1 MSLRPVS
8 ARWFELLTT
17 RDGLAVAVET
27 LARTGSVE
35 LETKSGT
42 EAHFNMPDLQQR
54 MEEYSRLS
62 RRYHAYWPEIEL
74 DPSSAPGSPVR
85 IVDKALTHMRA
96 WVHDAAPTVQDIE
109 AQRGEQHDLTLLSE
123 MLQAQQD
130 SALDYTL
137 LSNAGTTVLASMF
150 VLPLNTTIKSLP
162 GSLLIIRTQS
172 ERHDF
177 VLAVGPKDD
186 LGSLSTDLSII
197 KGREL
202 MTPEWLHGDRETA
215 LKQINDRLVE
225 LENQLGQMHE
235 KLASLTAKHQLAKA
249 LGDIRRMDWFMT
261 HVKSLPVSE
270 NFAWVTGWTS
280 DLDGKQV
287 NAALA
292 HENIHTLVHFPDA
305 PEDSHAPMVMKNPWW
320 AQPFEL
326 FASLLGTPAKDEAD
340 PSRVLALLVPLLF
353 GYMFG
358 DVGQGLV
365 IMLAGIV
372 LQRRWPIA
380 KLLVANGIAAMIF
393 GVVFGSV
400 FGSENVIPALW
411 VHPIEQPLP
420 VLMVP
425 LAGGVVILLLGL
437 LLNAAASLWRGEFTR
452 WLQVE
457 AAIMVLYVSLI
468 ASFFASASLYVSLLA
483 LIWYLIGSVAQAPH
497 SVLKAIAVSV
507 GSLLE
512 NMFQLFINT
521 ISFVR
526 VGAFALA
533 HAGLSLAFYTMASTT
548 NSIIIGFLI
557 LLIGN
562 IVIIL
567 LEGLVVTIQTTRLIL
582 FEFFIRFLRGTGRT
596 FRPLAAPDTLPSPQ
610 PSPRGRGG

>member
-1 MSLRPVS
+1 MSLRPVP

-17 RDGLAVAVET
+17 RDELALAVET

-35 LETKSGT
+35 LESQSGK
-42 EAHFNMPDLQQR
+42 EVRFNMPDLQQR
-54 MEEYSRLS
+54 MEEYNRLS
-62 RRYHAYWPEIEL
+62 RRYHAYWPDIEF
-74 DPSSAPGSPVR
+74 DPSSTPGSPVK
-85 IVDKALTHMRA
+85 IVDKALTFLRA
-96 WVHDAAPTVQDIE
+96 WVHDAAAIVRDIE
-109 AQRGEQHDLTLLSE
+109 ALIGEQHDLTLLSE
-123 MLQAQQD
+123 MLKAQQD
-130 SALDYTL
+130 SDVDFTL
-137 LSNAGTTVLASMF
+137 LSRAGPAIQACVF
-150 VLPLNTTIKSLP
+150 VLPQNTRLKSLP
-162 GSLLIIRTQS
+162 GSLLFIQTKTDK
-172 ERHDF
+172 HDF
-177 VLAVGPKDD
+177 LMAVGPKND
-186 LGSLSTDLSII
+186 LGSLSTDLAIL
-197 KGREL
+197 KGRKL
-202 MTPEWLHGDRETA
+202 MTPEWLHGDSEKA
-215 LKQINDRLVE
+215 LSQVNERLTR
-225 LENQLGQMHE
+225 LENQLGQMHGE
-235 KLASLTAKHQLAKA
+235 LASLTAKHQLAKA

-280 DLDGKQV
+280 DLDGRKV

-292 HENIHTLVHFPDA
+292 GESIHTLVHFPQA

-326 FASLLGTPAKDEAD
+326 FASLLGTPSRDEAD
-340 PSRVLALLVPLLF
+340 PSRMLAVLVPLMF

-372 LQRRWPIA
+372 LQRRWPVA
-380 KLLVANGIAAMIF
+380 KLLVANGIAAMLF

-437 LLNAAASLWRGEFTR
+437 LLNAAESWWQSQFTR

-457 AAIMVLYVSLI
+457 AAVMVLYISLI
-468 ASFFASASLYVSLLA
+468 ASYFSAASLYISGLA
-483 LIWYLIGSVAQAPH
+483 LIWYLTGSVLQSPH
-497 SVLKAIAVSV
+497 TAIKTLAAAV

-512 NMFQLFINT
+512 NMFQLLINT

-533 HAGLSLAFYTMASTT
+533 HAGLSLAFYTMASAT
-548 NSIIIGFLI
+548 NSMVLSLLI

-562 IVIIL
+562 VIIIL

-582 FEFFIRFLRGTGRT
+582 FEFFVRFLRGTGRT
-596 FRPLAAPDTLPSPQ
+596 FRPLAAPTDTPE
-610 PSPRGRGG
+610 PRRTM

>member
-1 MSLRPVS
+1 MSLRPIS

-42 EAHFNMPDLQQR
+42 EARFNMPDLQQR

-62 RRYHAYWPEIEL
+62 RRYHAYWPDIEI

-85 IVDKALTHMRA
+85 IVDKALTLLRA
-96 WVHDAAPTVQDIE
+96 WVHDAAPIVQDIE

-123 MLQAQQD
+123 MLQAQQGSD
-130 SALDYTL
+130 LDYTL
-137 LSNAGTTVLASMF
+137 LSNAGPAVLASVF
-150 VLPLNTTIKSLP
+150 VLPLNTTLKSLP
-162 GSLLIIRTQS
+162 GSLLVMRTQT

-177 VLAVGPKDD
+177 ILAVGPKND
-186 LGSLSTDLSII
+186 LGSLSTDLSIL

-202 MTPEWLHGDRETA
+202 TAPKWLHGDHEVA
-215 LKQINDRLVE
+215 LKQINDRLAE
-225 LENQLGQMHE
+225 LENQLGQMRE
-235 KLASLTAKHQLAKA
+235 KLSALTTKHQLANA

-292 HENIHTLVHFPDA
+292 RENIHTLVHFPDA
-305 PEDSHAPMVMKNPWW
+305 PEDSQAPMVMKNPWW

-326 FASLLGTPAKDEAD
+326 FASLLGTPSRDEAD
-340 PSRVLALLVPLLF
+340 PSRMLAVLVPLLF

-365 IMLAGIV
+365 IMLAGIL
-372 LQRRWPIA
+372 LQRRWPVA

-400 FGSENVIPALW
+400 FGSENIIPALW

-437 LLNAAASLWRGEFTR
+437 LLNAAASWWRGEFAR
-452 WLQVE
+452 WLQIE

-468 ASFFASASLYVSLLA
+468 ASFFSTASLYVSVLA
-483 LIWYLIGSVAQAPH
+483 LIWYLIGSVLQSPH
-497 SVLKAIAVSV
+497 TAVKTLATSV

-512 NMFQLFINT
+512 NMFQLLINT

-533 HAGLSLAFYTMASTT
+533 HAGLSLAFYTMASATT
-548 NSIIIGFLI
+548 SLIISFLV

-562 IVIIL
+562 VVIIL

-596 FRPLAAPDTLPSPQ
+596 FRPLAAPDTLPSPHK
-610 PSPRGRGG
+610 RRTT